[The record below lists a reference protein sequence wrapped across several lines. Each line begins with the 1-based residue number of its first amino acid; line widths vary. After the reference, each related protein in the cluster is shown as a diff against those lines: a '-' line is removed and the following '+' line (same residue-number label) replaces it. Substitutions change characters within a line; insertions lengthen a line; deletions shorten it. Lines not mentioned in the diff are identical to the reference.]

1 MPSRWTVRW
10 EPGAQKTLDA
20 LDTGQRERI
29 IRAVATLSEDPYA
42 ARNVKPLRGGGY
54 RLRVGD
60 WRVVYSLRYEEL
72 VVLIV
77 RIGHRREVCR

>member
-1 MPSRWTVRW
+1 MASA
-10 EPGAQKTLDA
+10 GASGSALRHQTLDA
-20 LDTGQRERI
+20 LALD
-29 IRAVATLSEDPYA
+29 RAVATLSEDPYA

-60 WRVVYSLRYEEL
+60 WRVVYSLRNEEL